1 MRSFFGGDV
10 VVPGFVGETGAGG
23 IFVALPEVGRSER
36 PPLLLGVLLRV
47 GIPDTESVRRLEG
60 LCDVMVT
67 SSDLAAAGVAFRV
80 GRLRVCRSSAL
91 AGEFSL
97 RIGDPRRVGVGI
109 CVGFVGDGVRGE
121 ALLCRVPR

>member
-1 MRSFFGGDV
+1 MRSFFGGDA
-10 VVPGFVGETGAGG
+10 VVPGFVGEAGAGG
-23 IFVALPEVGRSER
+23 IFVAFPEVGRSER
-36 PPLLLGVLLRV
+36 PPLPLGVLLRV

-60 LCDVMVT
+60 LCDAVT
-67 SSDLAAAGVAFRV
+67 PSDLAAAGVAFRV

-109 CVGFVGDGVRGE
+109 FVGFVGDGVRGE